1 MRTLR
6 GWASR
11 VTGLFARTHWDKDIA
26 EEFQSHLQMQIAD
39 NLRSGMTPEQ
49 ARRDALLKAGGLAAA
64 TEAYR
69 DRSTVPMLE
78 HFVSEL
84 RFTVRQLVKRPAY
97 SVTAIFVLALG
108 MAVCAAIF
116 AFVDAALIQ
125 PIPYRDPARLVRLAE
140 TSDPLAIA
148 NLSYEDYQD
157 WKRSQTVLESF
168 DAFTSAG
175 FLMSTY
181 SGTEPVVAG
190 RVSAGFF
197 RTLGVTPLLG
207 RNFAKNEDIPGGP
220 RVALLSYS
228 LWQEK
233 FGGNKNILG
242 RPILLSGNAYTAIGV
257 LPPSFHFAPLGFA
270 ADLWTTINPKD
281 SSCDQ
286 RRSCHDLFAIGRLK
300 EGVSVERALANLS
313 AIAKRLAQQY
323 PDADG
328 GRGVS
333 VIPLSEAIVGRI
345 RPILVVLMSGAA
357 LLLLIAYVNVA
368 GLILVRSEGRRRE
381 IAVRGALGASTA
393 RLTMQFATEAFVIV
407 AASSVAA
414 LVFTN
419 WGTQALKTLI
429 PVDMLPG
436 MPFMLSVSMNG
447 RIVAFELAL
456 AALAAIVFTATAL
469 FHFSFSDMGQSLAEG
484 SRGSAGKAW
493 RRVGSRLVVVELA
506 TAMVL
511 LVGASLFGK
520 SLYQLLH
527 VELGFR
533 PDHLATIEVSAP
545 DNYYGKDE
553 QSIAL
558 GRDVLSEVETI
569 PGVQSAALTTVRPAN
584 FNGNTD
590 WIRIVGKPYDGKHIE
605 VNERDVSAN
614 FFRTIGAKLLRG
626 RYFTDAEDKSKP
638 EVVIINNTLARKYF
652 PGENPI
658 GQQIG
663 DTRLSPKSIK
673 TIIGV
678 VDDIREGELDSD
690 IWPAEYHPFNQD
702 PGDYFF
708 VIARTSQE
716 PQAALP
722 DLRRVIRHLHSDI
735 GVRNEATLEALIN
748 NSETASLH
756 RSSAMLV
763 SGFAAAALLLGIVG
777 LYGVI
782 AYSVSQRTREI
793 GVRMALGA
801 EHRSVYRLIV
811 REAGSLAVLGIAIGA
826 VAAIAAAAL
835 AHQLLFGVSSW
846 DPQSLIA
853 VAVLLGFASLLA
865 SVVPARRAASVNPME
880 ALRAE

>member
-11 VTGLFARTHWDKDIA
+11 FVGLFKQRYRYKDMA
-26 EEFQSHLQMQIAD
+26 EEFESHLQMQIAD

-49 ARRDALLKAGGLAAA
+49 AKREAVLKAGGLAGA
-64 TEAYR
+64 TEAYH
-69 DRSTVPMLE
+69 DRSTIPFLE
-78 HFVSEL
+78 HVVSEL
-84 RFTVRQLVKRPAY
+84 RFTVRQLVKRPGY
-97 SVTAIFVLALG
+97 SLTAVFVLPVG
-108 MAVCAAIF
+108 MTASAAIF

-125 PIPYRDPARLVRLAE
+125 PIPYREPARLVELAE

-148 NLSYEDYQD
+148 NLSYQDFND
-157 WKRSQTVLESF
+157 WKRSQTVLEF
-168 DAFTSAG
+168 VDAFSGAG
-175 FLMSTY
+175 FLMSTR
-181 SGTEPVVAG
+181 SGAQPVIGG

-197 RTLGVTPLLG
+197 RTLGVSPVLG
-207 RNFAKNEDIPGGP
+207 RTFTRNEDIPGSP
-220 RVALLSYS
+220 RVVLLSYS
-228 LWQEK
+228 LWQDK
-233 FGGNKNILG
+233 FGGSKNILG
-242 RPILLSGNAYTAIGV
+242 QRVLLSGNAYSVIGV
-257 LPPSFHFAPLGFA
+257 LPPTFHFAPLGS

-281 SSCDQ
+281 SSCEQ
-286 RRSCHDLFAIGRLK
+286 RRSCHDLFAVARLK
-300 EGVSVERALANLS
+300 GGVSPQRALSNLS
-313 AIAKRLAQQY
+313 AIAKRLEQQY
-323 PDADG
+323 PDSNR

-333 VIPLSEAIVGRI
+333 VIPLSEAIVGKI
-345 RPILVVLMSGAA
+345 RPVLLVLMSGAA

-368 GLILVRSEGRRRE
+368 GLILARSEGRRRE
-381 IAVRGALGASTA
+381 IAVRGALGASMP

-414 LVFTN
+414 LVLAH

-429 PVDMLPG
+429 PADMLPE
-436 MPFMLSVSMNG
+436 MPFVLNVALNT
-447 RIVAFELAL
+447 RVIAFELAL
-456 AALAAIVFTATAL
+456 AAMAVVVFTATAL
-469 FHFSFSDMGQSLAEG
+469 FHFSFSDMGKGLAEG
-484 SRGSAGKAW
+484 SRGSAGKGW
-493 RRVGSRLVVVELA
+493 RRVGARLVVVELA

-533 PDHLATIEVSAP
+533 PDHLATTEVGAP
-545 DNYYGKDE
+545 DNNYGKDE

-558 GRDVLSEVETI
+558 GRDILTKVEAI
-569 PGVQSAALTTVRPAN
+569 PGVQSAALTTERPAS

-590 WIRIVGKPYDGKHIE
+590 WIRFVGKPYDGKHIE
-605 VNERDVSAN
+605 VNERDVSGKY
-614 FFRTIGAKLLRG
+614 FQTIGAKLLRG
-626 RYFTDAEDKSKP
+626 RYFTDDEDKSKP

-652 PGENPI
+652 PGEDPI
-658 GQQIG
+658 GHQIG
-663 DTRLSPKSIK
+663 DTKLSPKSIK

-702 PGDYFF
+702 PSDYFF
-708 VIARTSQE
+708 VLARTSQE
-716 PQAALP
+716 PQAVLP
-722 DLRRVIRHLHSDI
+722 DLRRAIQRLHGDI
-735 GVRNEATLEALIN
+735 GVRDEATMEALIN

-763 SGFAAAALLLGIVG
+763 GAFAAAALLLGIVG

-801 EHRSVYRLIV
+801 EHRSVYRLIL
-811 REAGSLAVLGIAIGA
+811 REAGTLAVLGIAIGA
-826 VAAIAAAAL
+826 VAAIAAAMFARKV
-835 AHQLLFGVSSW
+835 LFGVSSW

-853 VAVLLGFASLLA
+853 VAVLLGFASLVA
-865 SVVPARRAASVNPME
+865 SFVPARRAASVNPIE